1 VKSWFSRC
9 FSLLLHQ
16 FHRSVIL
23 HPISE
28 VENTATRTEEGM
40 ITAVNSSEGRIKPE
54 KQIPCWDSNWKPLR
68 AATAKSWKHGGG
80 ALCLDLLERELWM
93 WQCERTDLRSAL
105 VFCFGT
111 KLIFIDVMMMW
122 CGRWN
127 FEILM
132 PSCLPHSSQGCTDW
146 PHSGSKLH
154 LVSLHTA
161 LTVKRYPTETEYVFV
176 SGRFRSL

>member
-1 VKSWFSRC
+1 MKNLPTDVFIQPM
-9 FSLLLHQ
+9 FLIAIA
-16 FHRSVIL
+16 SVL
-23 HPISE
+23 ELSCSQYNM
-28 VENTATRTEEGM
+28 VENTDYRRREGM
-40 ITAVNSSEGRIKPE
+40 ITAANSSEGRTKPW
-54 KQIPCWDSNWKPLR
+54 WDSNWKPLST
-68 AATAKSWKHGGG
+68 AAAKSWKHGGG
-80 ALCLDLLERELWM
+80 ALYLDLLERELWM

-127 FEILM
+127 FEIVM

-154 LVSLHTA
+154 
-161 LTVKRYPTETEYVFV
+161 
-176 SGRFRSL
+176 